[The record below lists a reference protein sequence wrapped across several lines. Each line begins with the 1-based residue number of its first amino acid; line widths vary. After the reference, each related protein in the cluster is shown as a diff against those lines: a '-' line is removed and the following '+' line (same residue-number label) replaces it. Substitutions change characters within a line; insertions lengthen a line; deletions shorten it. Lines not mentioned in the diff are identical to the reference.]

1 MPTKLGVKR
10 LQIELANL
18 TKDPV
23 FGIVATPKPS
33 NIFEWHFIIAGPK
46 DTPYFGLFLFNT
58 ILSFFKIFLF
68 DFRRTIS
75 WFILLFKEILGCIF
89 YQNNLGVLKFPQNY
103 PFAGPEIQMFTPSG
117 RFETNT
123 PICTSMSNFHPESW
137 STTWS
142 VSSILVGLV
151 SFMAE
156 ESHGV
161 GSMSAS
167 DAERRKLAAQ
177 SIHFNQKNPV
187 FNQLFASPT

>member
-46 DTPYFGLFLFNT
+46 DTPYFG
-58 ILSFFKIFLF
+58 
-68 DFRRTIS
+68 
-75 WFILLFKEILGCIF
+75 GQ
-89 YQNNLGVLKFPQNY
+89 YHGVLKFPQNY